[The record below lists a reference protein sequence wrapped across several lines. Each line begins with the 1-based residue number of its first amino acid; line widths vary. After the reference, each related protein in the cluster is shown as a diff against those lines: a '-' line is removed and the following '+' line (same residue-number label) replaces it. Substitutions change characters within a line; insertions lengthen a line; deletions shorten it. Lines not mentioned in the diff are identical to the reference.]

1 MSHKFEKCLALSL
14 HYTTHVILNSL
25 SEEWRTSMWRP
36 SGTGASIE
44 LLELTAR
51 CPSRACWRP
60 GWSHSC
66 CWATFSS
73 PVDWSSAAWCFC
85 PLSCGGWIDSCT
97 ARSTSAWPT
106 PTGVVSLLMLQA
118 RLLWFESW
126 VNFHFQELLHLNN
139 LLLSRAANHYVLA
152 VVCYAQRRC
161 TTLLRSWSYHY
172 THPPKNFFFKFLI
185 SCVCVGIRHASNQ
198 LCVCLFC
205 VCSVGC
211 ATANQRARFK
221 PADQL

>member
-1 MSHKFEKCLALSL
+1 MIVWPVSLKCFHHIIDVTSVWKMSSMITAL
-14 HYTTHVILNSL
+14 YNSCHFIFTF
-25 SEEWRTSMWRP
+25 RGVKNFRVKT

-73 PVDWSSAAWCFC
+73 PVDWSSAVWCCC

-106 PTGVVSLLMLQA
+106 PTGVVSLLILQA
-118 RLLWFESW
+118 RLESW

-139 LLLSRAANHYVLA
+139 LLLSRAANHYILA
-152 VVCYAQRRC
+152 VVCYAQGHC
-161 TTLLRSWSYHY
+161 DT
-172 THPPKNFFFKFLI
+172 FMII
-185 SCVCVGIRHASNQ
+185 SLHSPSEN
-198 LCVCLFC
+198 
-205 VCSVGC
+205 
-211 ATANQRARFK
+211 
-221 PADQL
+221 

>member
-1 MSHKFEKCLALSL
+1 MSSIITAL
-14 HYTTHVILNSL
+14 YNSCHFIFTF
-25 SEEWRTSMWRP
+25 RGVKNFRVKT

-73 PVDWSSAAWCFC
+73 PVDWSSAAWCCC

-106 PTGVVSLLMLQA
+106 PTGVVSLLILQA
-118 RLLWFESW
+118 RLESW

-152 VVCYAQRRC
+152 VVCYVLAVVCYAQGHCDTFRIISLRC
-161 TTLLRSWSYHY
+161 PSE
-172 THPPKNFFFKFLI
+172 N
-185 SCVCVGIRHASNQ
+185 
-198 LCVCLFC
+198 
-205 VCSVGC
+205 
-211 ATANQRARFK
+211 
-221 PADQL
+221 